1 MGERAVT
8 RKEGHMST
16 KQEDRLAS
24 LEQAVHGIAGTQK
37 SHGDL
42 LRMMVEG
49 QQEIIKLLTPEPKDG
64 PSLDE
69 LLGHVIGQQTELLG
83 YARQI
88 VKSQA
93 QMEQNLPGDVVR
105 AIGDDRAASMA
116 SNGTGRDGRRP

>member
-1 MGERAVT
+1 
-8 RKEGHMST
+8 MST
-16 KQEDRLAS
+16 KQEDRLAN
-24 LEQAVHGIAGTQK
+24 LEQAVHGLAGAQK
-37 SHGDL
+37 NHGDL
-42 LRMMVEG
+42 LRMLVAG
-49 QQEIIKLLTPEPKDG
+49 QQEIVKLLTPEPKDG

-105 AIGDDRAASMA
+105 AIGANTAARKA
-116 SNGTGRDGRRP
+116 SNGAGRDGRRP

>member
-1 MGERAVT
+1 
-8 RKEGHMST
+8 MST
-16 KQEDRLAS
+16 SQEDRLAN
-24 LEQAVHGIAGTQK
+24 LEQAAHGIAGTQK

-69 LLGHVIGQQTELLG
+69 LLGHIIGQQTELLG

-93 QMEQNLPGDVVR
+93 QMERNLPGDVVR
-105 AIGDDRAASMA
+105 AIGDDRTISMA

>member
-1 MGERAVT
+1 
-8 RKEGHMST
+8 MST
-16 KQEDRLAS
+16 KQEDRLAN
-24 LEQAVHGIAGTQK
+24 LEQAVHSNAGTQK
-37 SHGDL
+37 IHGDL
-42 LRMMVEG
+42 LRMLVEG
-49 QQEIIKLLTPEPKDG
+49 QQEIIKLLTPEPKDS

-105 AIGDDRAASMA
+105 AIGADTAAGKA
-116 SNGTGRDGRRP
+116 SNGAGRDGRRP

>member
-1 MGERAVT
+1 
-8 RKEGHMST
+8 MST
-16 KQEDRLAS
+16 TREDRLAN
-24 LEQAVHGIAGTQK
+24 LEQAVYGIAGTQK
-37 SHGDL
+37 SHSDL

-49 QQEIIKLLTPEPKDG
+49 QREIIKLLTPEPKDG

-105 AIGDDRAASMA
+105 AIGADTAASKA
-116 SNGTGRDGRRP
+116 SNGAGRDGRRP

>member
-1 MGERAVT
+1 
-8 RKEGHMST
+8 MST
-16 KQEDRLAS
+16 KQEDRLAN

-42 LRMMVEG
+42 LRMMVAG

-69 LLGHVIGQQTELLG
+69 LLGHVIGQLTELLG

-93 QMEQNLPGDVVR
+93 QMEQNLPGDVAR
-105 AIGDDRAASMA
+105 AMTANTGAAPA
-116 SNGTGRDGRRP
+116 LNGTGRGGHQS